1 MDAARRGGTVT
12 EAEPRRRWTLWATAA
27 GVALAVIG
35 LCLVVFGDR
44 IAGASEPAAAKQV
57 VAVSNDFAV
66 AYNTYD
72 VADVED
78 YKSRLDGLL
87 TDEYREQAFG
97 VIDAIFG
104 ALEEK
109 QQVSGDAEVLSTA
122 VATLDEDSAQTLV
135 AVDATIRNSDTEDAG
150 VQRHFRWKLNLVK
163 EGDGWKVENFESVAS
178 VEASAVPQ
186 GEGGDTGEGGQQ

>member
-1 MDAARRGGTVT
+1 MT
-12 EAEPRRRWTLWATAA
+12 EVEPRRRWTLWATAA
-27 GVALAVIG
+27 GVVLVVIG
-35 LCLVVFGDR
+35 ICLVAFGDR
-44 IAGASEPAAAKQV
+44 IAGASEPAEAQQV

-78 YKSRLDGLL
+78 YKSRLEGLL
-87 TDEYREQAFG
+87 TDEYREQAFS

-109 QQVSGDAEVLSTA
+109 QQTSGDAEVLSTA
-122 VATLDEDSAQTLV
+122 VAILDEDSAQTLV

-163 EGDGWKVENFESVAS
+163 EGDDWKVENFESVAS

-186 GEGGDTGEGGQQ
+186 GEGGDAGEGGQQ

>member
-1 MDAARRGGTVT
+1 MT
-12 EAEPRRRWTLWATAA
+12 EAEHRQRWTLWATVV
-27 GVALAVIG
+27 GVVLAVVGAVLIAS
-35 LCLVVFGDR
+35 GDR
-44 IAGASEPAAAKQV
+44 IAGASEPAEAQQV
-57 VAVSNDFAV
+57 VRVSNDFAV

-78 YKSRLDGLL
+78 YKSRLEGLL
-87 TDEYREQAFG
+87 TDEYREQAFS

-109 QQVSGDAEVLSTA
+109 QQSSGDAEVLSTA

-135 AVDATIRNSDTEDAG
+135 AVDATIRNTDTEDAG

-163 EGDGWKVENFESVAS
+163 DGDDWKVENFESVAS

-186 GEGGDTGEGGQQ
+186 GGAGATDEGGPE